1 MRNFWTHF
9 IVKISF
15 CGLQFEFP
23 FRSFLFFSPFYD
35 HKRHVCVCAGVCE
48 CVRVTLWRPIN
59 KGPLVT
65 PHAYLL
71 DCNQLVATK
80 WATGGQ
86 QVIPSLRF
94 TSLRFASIPI
104 LILILILIPIPDS
117 ESASYSG
124 CLDYVAKS
132 ISLSAT
138 PRPPR
143 LQSVNQIEEKE
154 GRRKDGAP
162 GNFNY
167 NFHLIWIDFLLGPNL
182 IGFGNE
188 LWAQ

>member
-1 MRNFWTHF
+1 M
-9 IVKISF
+9 
-15 CGLQFEFP
+15 C
-23 FRSFLFFSPFYD
+23 
-35 HKRHVCVCAGVCE
+35 VCVCAGVCG

-104 LILILILIPIPDS
+104 PILILILIPIPDS

-132 ISLSAT
+132 ISLSVPT
-138 PRPPR
+138 PP
-143 LQSVNQIEEKE
+143 SAAKC
-154 GRRKDGAP
+154 
-162 GNFNY
+162 
-167 NFHLIWIDFLLGPNL
+167 
-182 IGFGNE
+182 
-188 LWAQ
+188 